1 MSTIVEATPPLLSR
15 LKFLASNLAKTH
27 PRLFLTIARHRE
39 NHVRK
44 LVDENTDVV
53 IEGYMRCGN
62 YFAVYAFEHA
72 QPGRVRI
79 AHHFHAPAQLMVA
92 ARLGVPSILL
102 LRHPRDAVLSALVYY
117 SRWLTPPLALR
128 TYTLFHQGLLRYRE
142 AFVPSTFDETTR
154 TFHAVI
160 ERVNRK
166 FGSSFAP
173 FRHTAPEE
181 AAVFAKIDA
190 INKVGLGL
198 PERLSMPTDHKERLK
213 RSLSRRLDEPRYQ
226 KLMSQA
232 IQVYNRL
239 AHLSPEAPQA
249 TPECSSGPRP
259 WEDDRWRP
267 HGGSATRR

>member
-1 MSTIVEATPPLLSR
+1 
-15 LKFLASNLAKTH
+15 
-27 PRLFLTIARHRE
+27 
-39 NHVRK
+39 
-44 LVDENTDVV
+44 
-53 IEGYMRCGN
+53 
-62 YFAVYAFEHA
+62 
-72 QPGRVRI
+72 
-79 AHHFHAPAQLMVA
+79 
-92 ARLGVPSILL
+92 
-102 LRHPRDAVLSALVYY
+102 
-117 SRWLTPPLALR
+117 LALR